1 VVVRTP
7 ALTRRLAAGVF
18 AVAAHTASAVVVDPE
33 AFVLDARCRDGRPQG
48 AYRLRDAD
56 GQLRVAGA
64 FDEGVRTS
72 SFLFWRANGARAA
85 QVPYD
90 DNGRVN
96 GTLAT
101 WFDADP
107 GREPTMRFESEVR
120 AGVRQGE
127 TRSWYADGRPRTRAD
142 YDAGRILTAEAW
154 DERGR
159 SLRGDAARA
168 LAARDAR
175 DADAEA
181 VQRDALIREHMPR
194 CD

>member
-1 VVVRTP
+1 MVVRTP
-7 ALTRRLAAGVF
+7 ALTRRLAAVVF
-18 AVAAHTASAVVVDPE
+18 ALAAHAASAVAADPE

-48 AYRLRDAD
+48 SYRLRDAS

-72 SFLFWRANGARAA
+72 SFLFWRANGVRAA

-90 DNGRVN
+90 DNGHVN

-120 AGVRQGE
+120 RNIRQGE

-142 YDAGRILTAEAW
+142 YDAGRIVTAEAW
-154 DERGR
+154 DERGQP
-159 SLRGDAARA
+159 LEGDAARA
-168 LAARDAR
+168 LAGRDAR
-175 DADAEA
+175 DADAEVA
-181 VQRDALIREHMPR
+181 QLDTFIREHMPR

>member
-1 VVVRTP
+1 MVVRTP
-7 ALTRRLAAGVF
+7 ALTRRLAAVVF
-18 AVAAHTASAVVVDPE
+18 VLAHAASAVAADRE
-33 AFVLDARCRDGRPQG
+33 ALVLDARCRDGRPQG
-48 AYRLRDAD
+48 SYRLRDAG
-56 GQLRVAGA
+56 GQLLVAGA

-72 SFLFWRANGARAA
+72 SFLFWRANGVRAA

-90 DNGRVN
+90 DNGHVN

-142 YDAGRILTAEAW
+142 YDAGRIVSAEAW

-159 SLRGDAARA
+159 PLEGHAARA

-181 VQRDALIREHMPR
+181 LQRDALIREHMPR